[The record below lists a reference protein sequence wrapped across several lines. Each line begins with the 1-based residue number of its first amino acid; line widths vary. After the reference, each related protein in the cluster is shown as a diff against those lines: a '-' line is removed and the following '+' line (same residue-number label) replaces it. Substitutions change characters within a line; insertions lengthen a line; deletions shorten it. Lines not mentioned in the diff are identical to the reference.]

1 MRDRNPRKAVPCGVD
16 YARLKLC
23 GGAGMTIGK
32 WARLALLGAPLL
44 AGCKGFWDAPASTTT
59 PPQTTTAS
67 SGNFYL
73 LNTATS
79 QLAGFYINAGVLTA
93 LPGSPYTLAAAPIAI
108 AVAPN
113 NAFLYVST
121 ANGIYVYSIATTG
134 QLTLGNSSAP
144 ITADQ
149 AQSMQVDATNSWL
162 VEAVSGA
169 AAVYAIPINPST
181 GVATSTTEQVGT
193 LPAASVQQLA
203 ISPDNTHVFVA
214 MGAGG
219 TAVIPF
225 SSGNAD
231 PFGVVSTIAV
241 QNAAG
246 AALSVAVDPSSRLVY
261 IGETVATS
269 GSNTGGLR
277 AFTLSTM
284 KELTG
289 SPFAS
294 QGLAPFSILPISTG
308 DYVYVVNRQVNGS
321 STGVIAGF
329 SVSST
334 SGVYALTAL
343 GSTFQA
349 GTNPE
354 ALAEDNTGTFV
365 FAVDFGGNPD
375 LKGYTF
381 DTKNAGY
388 LDAVVSGAT
397 GTDPVQASAIAAA
410 R

>member
-1 MRDRNPRKAVPCGVD
+1 
-16 YARLKLC
+16 
-23 GGAGMTIGK
+23 MTIGK

-44 AGCKGFWDAPASTTT
+44 AGCKGFWNAPPSTTT

-67 SGNFYL
+67 SGNFYV

-93 LPGSPYTLAAAPIAI
+93 LPGSPYLLASAPLAI

-121 ANGIYVYSIATTG
+121 ASGIYLYSIASTG
-134 QLTLGNSSAP
+134 QLTLGNSSAS
-144 ITADQ
+144 ITQDQ

-162 VEAVSGA
+162 VEAVSGVD
-169 AAVYAIPINPST
+169 AVYAIQINPST
-181 GVATSTTEQVGT
+181 GVATSTTEQIGA
-193 LPAASVQQLA
+193 LPAATVQQLA

-219 TAVIPF
+219 TAMIPF

-231 PFGVVSTIAV
+231 PFGAVSTIPV

-246 AALSVAVDPSSRLVY
+246 AALSVAVDPSSRLLYV
-261 IGETVATS
+261 GETVATS

-277 AFTLSTM
+277 AFTLSTL

-289 SPFAS
+289 SPFSS
-294 QGLAPFSILPISTG
+294 QGLAPYSILPISTG
-308 DYVYVVNRQVNGS
+308 DYVYVANRQVSGS

-334 SGVYALTAL
+334 NSVYALTAL

-365 FAVDFGGNPD
+365 FAGDFGGNPD

-381 DTKNAGY
+381 DTTNAGY
-388 LDAVVSGAT
+388 LDAVVSDAT